1 VSPPRTLTRVKVAV
15 TGTSGLLGGALVTH
29 LRSHGN
35 EVIRLVQRRPEADD
49 EVLWYPELD
58 AAGLAGVQAV
68 VHLVGERVYGRW
80 TEHHREAIRE
90 SRVGG
95 TQLLAHSLA
104 AMEDGPRTLLCA
116 SAIGYYG
123 DRGDETLTELSPPGD
138 GFLASVHHEAEV
150 AADVADRA
158 GLRVAHLRFGIVQSL
173 EGGAL
178 AWLLPR
184 FRRGLGIRAGAGS
197 QYVSWVTLADVVRA
211 VDHVLATP
219 SLAGPVNIVAP
230 HPVTNREYADILA
243 GVLGKPR
250 FLALT
255 RGLTRRMFGA
265 EVADE
270 IVLASIRAV
279 PDRLLRTGFTFRHP
293 HLEVAFRDLLD
304 TYYLR

>member
-1 VSPPRTLTRVKVAV
+1 MKVAV
-15 TGTSGLLGGALVTH
+15 TGTTGLMGGALVEH
-29 LRSHGN
+29 LRARGH
-35 EVIRLVQRRPEADD
+35 EVVRLVQRRPEADD

-58 AAGLAGVQAV
+58 TAGLVGVQAV
-68 VHLVGERVYGRW
+68 VHLVGERVYGKW

-95 TQLLAHSLA
+95 TQVLAEGLA
-104 AMEDGPRTLLCA
+104 SMDDGPQTLLCA

-123 DRGDETLTELSPPGD
+123 DRGAETLTETSAPGD
-138 GFLASVHHEAEV
+138 GFLASVHREAEQ

-158 GLRVAHLRFGIVQSL
+158 GLRVAHLRFGIIQSA

-178 AWLLPR
+178 AWLLPT
-184 FRRGLGIRAGAGS
+184 FRRGLGIRAGGGD
-197 QYVSWVTLADVVRA
+197 QYVSWVSLPDMVRA

-219 SLAGPVNIVAP
+219 SLAGPVNVVAP

-243 GVLGKPR
+243 RVLGRPR

-255 RGLTRRMFGA
+255 RGLTRRMFGT

-270 IVLASIRAV
+270 IVLASARAV
-279 PDRLLRTGFTFRHP
+279 PERLLRTGFTFRHP
-293 HLEVAFRDLLD
+293 SLEQAFRELLS

>member
-1 VSPPRTLTRVKVAV
+1 MKVAV
-15 TGTSGLLGGALVTH
+15 TGTSGLLGNALVAH
-29 LRSHGN
+29 LRAHGHD
-35 EVIRLVQRRPEADD
+35 VVRLVQRRPEADD

-58 AAGLAGVQAV
+58 TAGMTGVQSV
-68 VHLVGERVYGRW
+68 VHLVGERVYGKW
-80 TEHHREAIRE
+80 TDHHREAIRE

-95 TQLLAHSLA
+95 TQLLARSVA

-123 DRGDETLTELSPPGD
+123 DRGEETLTEVSPPGN
-138 GFLASVHHEAEV
+138 GFLASVHREAEE
-150 AADVADRA
+150 AAEVADRA

-184 FRRGLGIRAGAGS
+184 FRRGLGIRAGAGR
-197 QYVSWVTLADVVRA
+197 QYVSWVTLPDVVRA

-219 SLAGPVNIVAP
+219 SLAGPVNVVAP

-243 GVLGKPR
+243 GVLGRPR

-255 RGLTRRMFGA
+255 RGLTRRMFGSD
-265 EVADE
+265 VADE
-270 IVLASIRAV
+270 IVLASVRAV

-293 HLEVAFRDLLD
+293 SLEAALRELLD
-304 TYYLR
+304 TYDLR